1 MLEDP
6 AIRVYSLSPKKG
18 KNKKKKKKDF
28 GPSADSL
35 SSACCLLQSSANSAL
50 AIRQSV
56 V

>member
-1 MLEDP
+1 VLEDP

-18 KNKKKKKKDF
+18 KNKKKKKDF